1 MWYYNPIFP
10 LMKSLLF
17 LFCLATGV
25 QFCTAQTTHKK
36 EFYSTAFNWS
46 ITIPENFVPIDSAEM
61 ARLESK
67 GAAVMDKANNTK
79 VENHATLL
87 FSVKTDQMNH
97 FDCSYQP
104 FNPAVDGDYL
114 QTKQAINNM
123 LYKTLTTQLQGVKVD
138 TTMRIEKIS
147 NLEFN
152 AFITTVTYPSKMV
165 LHSLM
170 YYRLFGK
177 REFSL
182 NIVYKEEEK
191 GQQMLN
197 AWKSSKFGK

>member
-1 MWYYNPIFP
+1 
-10 LMKSLLF
+10 MKNLTF
-17 LFCLATGV
+17 LFICLSTGF
-25 QFCTAQTTHKK
+25 QFCVGQTTPKK
-36 EFYSTAFNWS
+36 EYYSKEFNWR
-46 ITIPENFVPIDSAEM
+46 ITIPENFVSIDSAEM
-61 ARLESK
+61 ARIEVK

-87 FSVKTDQMNH
+87 FSVKTDLMNH
-97 FDCSYQP
+97 LDCSYQP
-104 FNPAVDGDYL
+104 FNPAVDGNYL
-114 QTKQAINNM
+114 ETKQAINNM
-123 LYKTLTTQLQGVKVD
+123 IYKTLTTQLQGVKVD
-138 TTMRIEKIS
+138 TTTRIEKIS

-152 AFITTVTYPSKMV
+152 TFMTTVTYPNKMV

-182 NIVYKEEEK
+182 NIVYKEDEK

-197 AWKSSKFGK
+197 AWKNSTFGK

>member
-1 MWYYNPIFP
+1 
-10 LMKSLLF
+10 MKSIFFLL
-17 LFCLATGV
+17 CLLAGV
-25 QFCTAQTTHKK
+25 QVCTAQTNPKK
-36 EFYSTAFNWS
+36 EFYSAAFNWS
-46 ITIPENFVPIDSAEM
+46 ITLPDNFVSIDSAEM

-87 FSVKTDQMNH
+87 FSVKTDLMNH
-97 FDCSYQP
+97 IDCSYQP

-114 QTKQAINNM
+114 ETKQAINNM
-123 LYKTLTTQLQGVKVD
+123 LYKTITTQLQGVKVD
-138 TTMRIEKIS
+138 TTTRIEKIS

-152 AFITTVTYPSKMV
+152 TFVTTVTYPNKMV

-197 AWKSSKFGK
+197 AWKGSKFGK